1 MPKVR
6 KNTAAIDLSDKI
18 EPLNE
23 NFATFQRPSTEYT
36 EKGAKSFH
44 VRLYYLACV
53 SHLCLLIF
61 NIIVLKKDRLILIK
75 SSLELKLTVKKSHMS
90 TFCLLSKRPSPLV

>member
-6 KNTAAIDLSDKI
+6 KNTAAIDLIDKI

-44 VRLYYLACV
+44 ARLTWPVHYCSKKGQV
-53 SHLCLLIF
+53 SI
-61 NIIVLKKDRLILIK
+61 N
-75 SSLELKLTVKKSHMS
+75 
-90 TFCLLSKRPSPLV
+90 

>member
-6 KNTAAIDLSDKI
+6 KNTAAGDLSDKI

-36 EKGAKSFH
+36 AKRSQIFESCKA
-44 VRLYYLACV
+44 YLACV
-53 SHLCLLIF
+53 SLLCLLIF
-61 NIIVLKKDRLILIK
+61 NIIVLKKDRLVLIK